1 MTSSTIMRNLEF
13 VLIFTCWVI
22 LFDISTPYVAAQN
35 DINSNNTTTTTTTIN
50 SSASANDDPI
60 PPPVPSPISVP
71 APLTTPT
78 PVAITA
84 AECPLMCN
92 NGGECKKGN
101 SDFSNHPK
109 ETGKTPFT
117 FQQTTNRQG
126 WYCECPEGFTGL
138 RCNRHYEI
146 CPKFV
151 YSGFVDNSSSI
162 ASNIVDSHYCYHG
175 GKCIDGL
182 TDGSHS
188 DIDDTERFCDCSN
201 AQHNGV
207 LYFGKYCEIE
217 GAVRC
222 DPNSQIFCTAQGS
235 CADDYENKVHP
246 CDCKQGHRGPHCEF
260 ILGSVPECLLPCG
273 GATVS
278 EDGGSVDNSLIG
290 GIGECTLGI
299 KDFET
304 ARYQDFWESHDG
316 NFQYCKC
323 PENWFGDNCDTPG
336 VVCGN
341 AHCFNGGS
349 CLQTLNTNGETTS
362 ACDCRVAG
370 HNGFS
375 YAGQY
380 CENVESDNCDAAATA
395 AADNNNSKIGS
406 AKQHANGKMF
416 CTNGGTCKDAN
427 NPHLGCNCP
436 GAHFGPICEYHKQED
451 GECSLKCQNDGQCRT
466 GLKDNSL
473 IEKLGKEMSAYNAT
487 KHSEVFEHCV
497 CPSGFFGIQCEH
509 KLEICP
515 GGDHV
520 CLHGSQ
526 CVAQNEGGSD
536 GDEMHHTCDC
546 DHAFDAV
553 ERYAGKFC
561 QYTSTDICTR
571 NGQPGMGKANFA
583 FCVNNGLCKG
593 KVNDGEDPPG
603 CTCPEGYT
611 GVHCE
616 YLLPVDNERFDD
628 DDSIS
633 NGGGGGYS
641 TNSDVPTVSK
651 DLSPSSSSTTE
662 SGVLSSDAKENG
674 LVVALSLV
682 VVLIVVLI
690 ALIIMRPF
698 FCDHNGE
705 STDDKMSADVQAAL
719 AEEEAASNSVTTT
732 SQSNKIG
739 TTQGD
744 DDSLED
750 VEDYVNNNSN
760 ILTDNELEHVQIV

>member
-1 MTSSTIMRNLEF
+1 MF
-13 VLIFTCWVI
+13 
-22 LFDISTPYVAAQN
+22 LF
-35 DINSNNTTTTTTTIN
+35 
-50 SSASANDDPI
+50 
-60 PPPVPSPISVP
+60 
-71 APLTTPT
+71 
-78 PVAITA
+78 
-84 AECPLMCN
+84 
-92 NGGECKKGN
+92 
-101 SDFSNHPK
+101 
-109 ETGKTPFT
+109 
-117 FQQTTNRQG
+117 
-126 WYCECPEGFTGL
+126 
-138 RCNRHYEI
+138 
-146 CPKFV
+146 
-151 YSGFVDNSSSI
+151 
-162 ASNIVDSHYCYHG
+162 
-175 GKCIDGL
+175 
-182 TDGSHS
+182 
-188 DIDDTERFCDCSN
+188 
-201 AQHNGV
+201 
-207 LYFGKYCEIE
+207 
-217 GAVRC
+217 
-222 DPNSQIFCTAQGS
+222 SQIFT
-235 CADDYENKVHP
+235 
-246 CDCKQGHRGPHCEF
+246 
-260 ILGSVPECLLPCG
+260 LL
-273 GATVS
+273 
-278 EDGGSVDNSLIG
+278 
-290 GIGECTLGI
+290 
-299 KDFET
+299 
-304 ARYQDFWESHDG
+304 RYS
-316 NFQYCKC
+316 
-323 PENWFGDNCDTPG
+323 
-336 VVCGN
+336 
-341 AHCFNGGS
+341 
-349 CLQTLNTNGETTS
+349 
-362 ACDCRVAG
+362 
-370 HNGFS
+370 
-375 YAGQY
+375 
-380 CENVESDNCDAAATA
+380 
-395 AADNNNSKIGS
+395 
-406 AKQHANGKMF
+406 
-416 CTNGGTCKDAN
+416 
-427 NPHLGCNCP
+427 
-436 GAHFGPICEYHKQED
+436 GPICEYHKQED

-611 GVHCE
+611 GAHCE
-616 YLLPVDNERFDD
+616 YLLPIDNERFDD

-641 TNSDVPTVSK
+641 TNSDVPKVSK

-662 SGVLSSDAKENG
+662 SGVLSSDANENG

-719 AEEEAASNSVTTT
+719 AEEEGASNSVTTT